1 MGWEVMRT
9 DVGQEWS
16 VCLEKLDELNL
27 GDQGQR
33 LSPTVHISQNKM
45 RILLRDSPV
54 AAFEE

>member
-1 MGWEVMRT
+1 MWDKNGV
-9 DVGQEWS
+9 